1 MNEEY
6 TKLNQANTKQ
16 QKEIDLIRKEISNRT
31 QNQLKE
37 FAKKNPEIGLQK
49 NKENKKYSP
58 SL

>member
-6 TKLNQANTKQ
+6 TKQ